1 MLTEQTSFRL
11 LLAMSALVD
20 YGSSEESENESAVD
34 DGKPVTKFEQPVMK
48 EIENSGDNRPAS
60 QDELPNLGFLSS
72 LPPPKPSFTLV
83 TDVDGFIANRYKHQ
97 KRKEPVKITIPSLS
111 EVNVN
116 ITYCKV
122 F

>member
-1 MLTEQTSFRL
+1 
-11 LLAMSALVD
+11 MSALVD